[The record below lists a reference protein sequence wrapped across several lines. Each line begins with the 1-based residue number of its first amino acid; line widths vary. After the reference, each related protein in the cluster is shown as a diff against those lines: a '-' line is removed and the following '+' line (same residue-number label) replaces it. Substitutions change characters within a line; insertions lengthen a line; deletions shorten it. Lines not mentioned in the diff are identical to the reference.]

1 MGRLND
7 VLKTPITNKQV
18 LSAFDFDGT
27 LTYHDSFVPFLR
39 FAFGNRLFA
48 MRLFRMIPSTLCYL
62 LGRISRND
70 LKEKLITVYL
80 TGTKVEWVEERAEAF
95 CDVSWQRLMRPLGL
109 TSVANQLDQHA
120 IVTICSAS
128 PELVL
133 KPFARKLGIG
143 LIGTRLE
150 SVDGV
155 LTGEID
161 GINCRCE
168 QKVNRLEAK
177 YGPLDQ
183 YTLRAWGDTQGDEQL
198 LGAAQE
204 PHWREFHA
212 LWRRKRPLGVCLRE
226 EL

>member
-1 MGRLND
+1 MND
-7 VLKTPITNKQV
+7 VLNTKVNGKQV

-27 LTYHDSFVPFLR
+27 LTYHDTFVPFLR

-48 MRLFRMIPSTLCYL
+48 MRLFRMIPATACYL

-70 LKEKLITVYL
+70 LKEKLIAVYL
-80 TGTKVEWVEERAEAF
+80 TGAKEAWVQERAEAF

-109 TSVANQLDQHA
+109 TSVANQLEQGSN
-120 IVTICSAS
+120 VTICSAS

-133 KPFARKLGIG
+133 TPFARKLGIG
-143 LIGTRLE
+143 LIGTRLA

-155 LTGEID
+155 LTGDID

-168 QKVNRLEAK
+168 QKVIRLEAQ

-183 YTLRAWGDTQGDEQL
+183 YTLRAWGDTVGDEQM

-212 LWRRKRPLGVCLRE
+212 LWRRKRPLDVCLRE
-226 EL
+226 GL

>member
-1 MGRLND
+1 MGRLNK
-7 VLKTPITNKQV
+7 VLNSPATSKQV
-18 LSAFDFDGT
+18 LAAFDFDGT

-48 MRLFRMIPSTLCYL
+48 MRLLRMIPSTLCYL
-62 LGRISRND
+62 VGRISRND

-80 TGTKVEWVEERAEAF
+80 TGAKEAWVKERAEAF

-109 TSVANQLDQHA
+109 TSVASQLEQGA
-120 IVTICSAS
+120 RVTICSAS

-133 KPFARKLGIG
+133 APFARKLGIG
-143 LIGTRLE
+143 LIGTQLA

-161 GINCRCE
+161 GTNCRCE
-168 QKVNRLEAK
+168 QKVIRLEAH
-177 YGPLDQ
+177 YGPLSQ
-183 YTLRAWGDTQGDEQL
+183 YTLRAWGDTRGDEQM
-198 LGAAQE
+198 LGAAHE

-212 LWRRKRPLGVCLRE
+212 LWRRKRPLDVCLRE

>member
-1 MGRLND
+1 MGRLNK
-7 VLKTPITNKQV
+7 VLKSPATSKQV
-18 LSAFDFDGT
+18 LAAFDFDGT

-48 MRLFRMIPSTLCYL
+48 MRLLRMIPSTLCYL
-62 LGRISRND
+62 VGRISRND

-80 TGTKVEWVEERAEAF
+80 TGAKEAWVKERAEAF

-109 TSVANQLDQHA
+109 TSVASQLEQGA
-120 IVTICSAS
+120 RVTICSAS

-133 KPFARKLGIG
+133 APFARKLGIG
-143 LIGTRLE
+143 LIGTQLA

-161 GINCRCE
+161 GTNCRCE
-168 QKVNRLEAK
+168 QKVIRLEAH
-177 YGPLDQ
+177 YGPLSQ
-183 YTLRAWGDTQGDEQL
+183 YTLRAWGDTRGDEQM
-198 LGAAQE
+198 LGAAHE

-212 LWRRKRPLGVCLRE
+212 LWRRKRPLDVCLRE

>member
-1 MGRLND
+1 MNKVLN
-7 VLKTPITNKQV
+7 TPVNDKPV

-27 LTYHDSFVPFLR
+27 LTYHDSFIPFLR

-48 MRLFRMIPSTLCYL
+48 MRLLRMLPATVCYL

-80 TGTKVEWVEERAEAF
+80 TGVKEGWVEERAEAF
-95 CDVSWQRLMRPLGL
+95 CDVSFRRLMRPLGL
-109 TSVANQLDQHA
+109 TSVANQLEQKA

-133 KPFARKLGIG
+133 KPFAKKLGIG
-143 LIGTRLE
+143 LIGTRLQ

-155 LTGEID
+155 LNGQINGT
-161 GINCRCE
+161 NCRCE
-168 QKVNRLEAK
+168 QKVIRLEAQ

-183 YTLRAWGDTQGDEQL
+183 YTLRAWGDTRGDEQML
-198 LGAAQE
+198 EAAQE

-212 LWRRKRPLGVCLRE
+212 LWRRKRPLDVCLRE

>member
-1 MGRLND
+1 
-7 VLKTPITNKQV
+7 
-18 LSAFDFDGT
+18 
-27 LTYHDSFVPFLR
+27 
-39 FAFGNRLFA
+39 
-48 MRLFRMIPSTLCYL
+48 MRLLRMIPATLSYL
-62 LGRISRND
+62 LGQISRND

-80 TGTKVEWVEERAEAF
+80 TGAREAWVKERAEAF

-109 TSVANQLDQHA
+109 TSVANQLEQGA
-120 IVTICSAS
+120 TVTICSAS

-133 KPFARKLGIG
+133 APFAKKLGIG
-143 LIGTRLE
+143 LIGTRLA

-155 LTGEID
+155 LTGEIE
-161 GINCRCE
+161 GTNCRCE
-168 QKVNRLEAK
+168 QKVIRLEAQ

-183 YTLRAWGDTQGDEQL
+183 YTLRAWGDTRGDEQM

-212 LWRRKRPLGVCLRE
+212 LWRRKRPLDVCFRE

>member
-1 MGRLND
+1 MND
-7 VLKTPITNKQV
+7 VLKTTDKGNKQV
-18 LSAFDFDGT
+18 LAAFDFDGT

-48 MRLFRMIPSTLCYL
+48 MRLLRMIPATACYL

-70 LKEKLITVYL
+70 LKEKLIAVYL
-80 TGTKVEWVEERAEAF
+80 TGTREAWVKERAEAF

-109 TSVANQLDQHA
+109 TSVANQIEQGA
-120 IVTICSAS
+120 KVTICSAS

-133 KPFARKLGIG
+133 TPFAKKLGIG
-143 LIGTRLE
+143 LIGTRLA

-155 LTGEID
+155 LTGDID

-168 QKVNRLEAK
+168 QKVIRLEAQ

-183 YTLRAWGDTQGDEQL
+183 YTLRAWGDTRGDEQM

-212 LWRRKRPLGVCLRE
+212 LWRRKRPLDVCLRE

>member
-1 MGRLND
+1 MNKVLN
-7 VLKTPITNKQV
+7 TPVNDKPV

-27 LTYHDSFVPFLR
+27 LTYHDSFIPFLR

-48 MRLFRMIPSTLCYL
+48 MRLLRMLPATVCYL

-80 TGTKVEWVEERAEAF
+80 TGVKEGWVEERAEAF
-95 CDVSWQRLMRPLGL
+95 CDVSFRRLMRPLGL
-109 TSVANQLDQHA
+109 TSVANQLEQKA

-133 KPFARKLGIG
+133 KPFAKKLGIG
-143 LIGTRLE
+143 LIGTRLQ

-155 LTGEID
+155 LNGQINGT
-161 GINCRCE
+161 NCRCE
-168 QKVNRLEAK
+168 QKVIRLEAQ

-183 YTLRAWGDTQGDEQL
+183 YTLRAWGDTRGDEQML
-198 LGAAQE
+198 EAAQE

-212 LWRRKRPLGVCLRE
+212 LWRRKRPLDVCVRE
-226 EL
+226 QL

>member
-1 MGRLND
+1 MGRLNK
-7 VLKTPITNKQV
+7 VLNSPATSKQV
-18 LSAFDFDGT
+18 LAAFDFDGT

-48 MRLFRMIPSTLCYL
+48 MRLLRMIPSTLCYL
-62 LGRISRND
+62 VGRISRND

-80 TGTKVEWVEERAEAF
+80 TGAKEAWVKERAEAF

-109 TSVANQLDQHA
+109 TSVASQLEQGA
-120 IVTICSAS
+120 RVTICSAS

-133 KPFARKLGIG
+133 APFAKKLGIG
-143 LIGTRLE
+143 LIGTQLA

-161 GINCRCE
+161 GTNCRCE
-168 QKVNRLEAK
+168 QKVIRLEAQ
-177 YGPLDQ
+177 YGPLSQ
-183 YTLRAWGDTQGDEQL
+183 YTLRAWGDTRGDEQM
-198 LGAAQE
+198 LGAAHE

-212 LWRRKRPLGVCLRE
+212 LWRRKRPLDVCLRE

>member
-1 MGRLND
+1 MNEVLN
-7 VLKTPITNKQV
+7 TPEQGKPI

-48 MRLFRMIPSTLCYL
+48 MRLLRMIPSTASYL

-80 TGTKVEWVEERAEAF
+80 TGTKESWVAERADAF
-95 CDVSWQRLMRPLGL
+95 CDASFQRLMRPLGL
-109 TSVANQLDQHA
+109 RSVADQLEQKA

-133 KPFARKLGIG
+133 RPFAKKLGIG
-143 LIGTRLE
+143 LIGTRLQ

-168 QKVNRLEAK
+168 QKVLRLEAQ

-183 YTLRAWGDTQGDEQL
+183 YTLRAWGDTQGDEQM

-212 LWRRKRPLGVCLRE
+212 LWRRKRPLDVCLRDP
-226 EL
+226 L

>member
-1 MGRLND
+1 MGRLNK
-7 VLKTPITNKQV
+7 VLNSPATSKQV
-18 LSAFDFDGT
+18 LAAFDFDGT

-48 MRLFRMIPSTLCYL
+48 MRLLRMIPSTLCYL
-62 LGRISRND
+62 VGRISRND

-80 TGTKVEWVEERAEAF
+80 TGAKEAWVKERAEAF

-109 TSVANQLDQHA
+109 TSVASQLEQGA
-120 IVTICSAS
+120 RVTICSAS

-133 KPFARKLGIG
+133 APFARKLGIG
-143 LIGTRLE
+143 LIGTQLA

-161 GINCRCE
+161 GTNCRCE
-168 QKVNRLEAK
+168 QKVIRLEAH
-177 YGPLDQ
+177 YGPLSQ
-183 YTLRAWGDTQGDEQL
+183 YTLRAWGDTQGDEQM
-198 LGAAQE
+198 LGAAHE

-212 LWRRKRPLGVCLRE
+212 LWRRKRPLDVCLRE

>member
-1 MGRLND
+1 MNEVLN
-7 VLKTPITNKQV
+7 TPEKGKQV

-48 MRLFRMIPSTLCYL
+48 MRLLRMIPATTAYL

-80 TGTKVEWVEERAEAF
+80 TGAKEAWVAERAEAF
-95 CDVSWQRLMRPLGL
+95 CDASWQQLMRPLGL
-109 TSVANQLDQHA
+109 VSVASELEQKA

-133 KPFARKLGIG
+133 KPFAKKLGIA
-143 LIGTRLE
+143 LIGTRLQ

-161 GINCRCE
+161 GTNCRCE
-168 QKVNRLEAK
+168 QKVIRLEAQ

-183 YTLRAWGDTQGDEQL
+183 YTLRAWGDTRGDEQL

-212 LWRRKRPLGVCLRE
+212 LWRRKRPLDVCLRE

>member
-1 MGRLND
+1 MND
-7 VLKTPITNKQV
+7 VLNTSDKGNKQV
-18 LSAFDFDGT
+18 LAAFDFDGT
-27 LTYHDSFVPFLR
+27 LTYHDTFVPFLR

-48 MRLFRMIPSTLCYL
+48 MRLMRMIPSTVCYL
-62 LGRISRND
+62 LGQISRND

-80 TGTKVEWVEERAEAF
+80 TGAKEAWVKERAEAF

-109 TSVANQLDQHA
+109 TSVANQLEQGA
-120 IVTICSAS
+120 TVTICSAS

-133 KPFARKLGIG
+133 TPFAKKLGIG
-143 LIGTRLE
+143 LIGTRLA

-161 GINCRCE
+161 GTNCRCE
-168 QKVNRLEAK
+168 QKVIRLEAK
-177 YGPLDQ
+177 YGPLDR
-183 YTLRAWGDTQGDEQL
+183 YTLRAWGDTRGDEQM
-198 LGAAQE
+198 LGAAEE

-212 LWRRKRPLGVCLRE
+212 LWRRKRPLDVCLRE

>member
-1 MGRLND
+1 MNKA
-7 VLKTPITNKQV
+7 LKTLDNEHKQV
-18 LSAFDFDGT
+18 LAAFDFDGT
-27 LTYHDSFVPFLR
+27 LTYQDSFVPFLR

-48 MRLFRMIPSTLCYL
+48 MRLLRMIPATVCYL

-80 TGTKVEWVEERAEAF
+80 TGAKQSWVEERAEAF

-109 TSVANQLDQHA
+109 TSVANQLEQGA
-120 IVTICSAS
+120 NVTICSAS

-133 KPFARKLGIG
+133 KPFAKKLGIG
-143 LIGTRLE
+143 LIGTRLQA
-150 SVDGV
+150 VDGV
-155 LTGEID
+155 LNGEMD
-161 GINCRCE
+161 GTNCRCE
-168 QKVNRLEAK
+168 QKVIRLQAQ
-177 YGPLDQ
+177 YGPLEQ
-183 YTLRAWGDTQGDEQL
+183 YTLRAWGDTRGDEQM

-212 LWRRKRPLGVCLRE
+212 LWRRKRPLDVCLRE

>member
-1 MGRLND
+1 MGRLNK
-7 VLKTPITNKQV
+7 VLNSPATSKPV
-18 LSAFDFDGT
+18 LAAFDFDGT

-48 MRLFRMIPSTLCYL
+48 MRLLRMIPSTLCYL
-62 LGRISRND
+62 VGRISRND

-80 TGTKVEWVEERAEAF
+80 TGAKEAWVKERAEAF

-109 TSVANQLDQHA
+109 TSVASQLEQGA
-120 IVTICSAS
+120 RVTICSAS

-133 KPFARKLGIG
+133 APFAKKLGIG
-143 LIGTRLE
+143 LIGTQLA

-161 GINCRCE
+161 GTNCRCE
-168 QKVNRLEAK
+168 QKVIRLEAQ
-177 YGPLDQ
+177 YGPLSQ
-183 YTLRAWGDTQGDEQL
+183 YTLRAWGDTRGDEQM
-198 LGAAQE
+198 LGAAHE

-212 LWRRKRPLGVCLRE
+212 LWRRKRPLDVCLRE

>member
-1 MGRLND
+1 MND
-7 VLKTPITNKQV
+7 VLKTPINGKQV

-27 LTYHDSFVPFLR
+27 LTYHDTFVPFLR

-48 MRLFRMIPSTLCYL
+48 MRLLRMIPATACYL

-70 LKEKLITVYL
+70 LKEKLIAVYL
-80 TGTKVEWVEERAEAF
+80 TGAKEAWVKERAEAF

-109 TSVANQLDQHA
+109 TSVANQVEQGA
-120 IVTICSAS
+120 NVTICSAS

-133 KPFARKLGIG
+133 TPFAQKLGIG
-143 LIGTRLE
+143 LIGTRLA

-155 LTGEID
+155 LTGQID

-168 QKVNRLEAK
+168 QKVIRLEAQ

-183 YTLRAWGDTQGDEQL
+183 YIIRAWGDTVGDEQM

-212 LWRRKRPLGVCLRE
+212 LWRRKRPLDVCLRE
-226 EL
+226 GL

>member
-1 MGRLND
+1 MND
-7 VLKTPITNKQV
+7 VLKTPVKGKQV

-27 LTYHDSFVPFLR
+27 LTYHDTFVPFLR

-48 MRLFRMIPSTLCYL
+48 MRLLRMIPATTCYL
-62 LGRISRND
+62 LGRISRNA
-70 LKEKLITVYL
+70 LKEKLIAVYL
-80 TGTKVEWVEERAEAF
+80 TGAREAWVKERAEAF

-109 TSVANQLDQHA
+109 TSVANQIEQGA
-120 IVTICSAS
+120 KVTICSAS

-133 KPFARKLGIG
+133 TPFAKKLGIG
-143 LIGTRLE
+143 LIGTRLA

-155 LTGEID
+155 LTGDID

-168 QKVNRLEAK
+168 QKVIRLEAQ

-183 YTLRAWGDTQGDEQL
+183 YELRAWGDTRGDEQM

-212 LWRRKRPLGVCLRE
+212 LWRRKRPLDVCLRE

>member
-1 MGRLND
+1 MND
-7 VLKTPITNKQV
+7 DLKTPVKGKQV

-27 LTYHDSFVPFLR
+27 LTYHDTFVPFLR

-48 MRLFRMIPSTLCYL
+48 MRLLRMIPASVCYL
-62 LGRISRND
+62 LGRISRNA
-70 LKEKLITVYL
+70 LKEKLIAVYL
-80 TGTKVEWVEERAEAF
+80 TGAKEAWVKERAEAF

-109 TSVANQLDQHA
+109 TSVANQVEQGA
-120 IVTICSAS
+120 EVTICSAS

-133 KPFARKLGIG
+133 TPFAKKLGIG
-143 LIGTRLE
+143 LIGTRLA

-155 LTGEID
+155 LTGAID

-168 QKVNRLEAK
+168 QKVIRLEAQ

-183 YTLRAWGDTQGDEQL
+183 YTLRAWGDTRGDEQM

-212 LWRRKRPLGVCLRE
+212 LWRRKRPLDVCLRE
-226 EL
+226 GL

>member
-1 MGRLND
+1 MGRLNK
-7 VLKTPITNKQV
+7 VLNSPATSKQV
-18 LSAFDFDGT
+18 LAAFDFDGT

-48 MRLFRMIPSTLCYL
+48 MRLLRMIPSTLCYL
-62 LGRISRND
+62 VGRISRND

-80 TGTKVEWVEERAEAF
+80 TGAKEVWVKERAEAF

-109 TSVANQLDQHA
+109 TSVASQLEQGA
-120 IVTICSAS
+120 RVTICSAS

-133 KPFARKLGIG
+133 APFARKLGIG
-143 LIGTRLE
+143 LIGTQLA

-161 GINCRCE
+161 GTNCRCE
-168 QKVNRLEAK
+168 QKVIRLEAH
-177 YGPLDQ
+177 YGPLSQ
-183 YTLRAWGDTQGDEQL
+183 YTLRAWGDTRGDEQM
-198 LGAAQE
+198 LGAAHE

-212 LWRRKRPLGVCLRE
+212 LWRRKRPLDVCLRE

>member
-1 MGRLND
+1 MGRLNN
-7 VLKTPITNKQV
+7 VLNKPVTNKQV

-48 MRLFRMIPSTLCYL
+48 MRLFRMIPATLSYL
-62 LGRISRND
+62 LGQISRND

-80 TGTKVEWVEERAEAF
+80 TGAKVAWVEERAEAF

-109 TSVANQLDQHA
+109 TSVAHQREQQAL
-120 IVTICSAS
+120 VTICSAS

-133 KPFARKLGIG
+133 KPFAKKLGIG
-143 LIGTRLE
+143 LIGTQLE
-150 SVDGV
+150 AVNGV
-155 LTGEID
+155 LTGEIS
-161 GINCRCE
+161 GTNCRCE
-168 QKVNRLEAK
+168 QKVIRLEAQ

-183 YTLRAWGDTQGDEQL
+183 YTLRAWGDTRGDEQM

-212 LWRRKRPLGVCLRE
+212 LWRRKRPLDVCLRE

>member
-1 MGRLND
+1 MNKVLNSPA
-7 VLKTPITNKQV
+7 TSKQV
-18 LSAFDFDGT
+18 LAAFDFDGT

-48 MRLFRMIPSTLCYL
+48 MRLLRMIPSTLCYL
-62 LGRISRND
+62 VGRISRND

-80 TGTKVEWVEERAEAF
+80 TGAKEAWVKERAEAF

-109 TSVANQLDQHA
+109 TSVASQLEQGA
-120 IVTICSAS
+120 RVTICSAS

-133 KPFARKLGIG
+133 APFARKLGIG
-143 LIGTRLE
+143 LIGTQLA

-161 GINCRCE
+161 GTNCRCE
-168 QKVNRLEAK
+168 QKVIRLEAH
-177 YGPLDQ
+177 YGPLSQ
-183 YTLRAWGDTQGDEQL
+183 YTLRAWGDTRGDEQM
-198 LGAAQE
+198 LGAAHE

-212 LWRRKRPLGVCLRE
+212 LWRRKRPLDVCLRE

>member
-1 MGRLND
+1 MNN
-7 VLKTPITNKQV
+7 VLKTSSNGKKV
-18 LSAFDFDGT
+18 LAAFDFDGT

-39 FAFGNRLFA
+39 FAYGNRLFA
-48 MRLFRMIPSTLCYL
+48 MRLLRMIPATLSYL
-62 LGRISRND
+62 LGQISRND

-80 TGTKVEWVEERAEAF
+80 TGAKEAWVKERAEAF

-109 TSVANQLDQHA
+109 TSVANQLEQGA

-133 KPFARKLGIG
+133 APFARKLGIG
-143 LIGTRLE
+143 LIGTRLA

-161 GINCRCE
+161 GTNCRCE
-168 QKVNRLEAK
+168 QKVIRLEAQ

-183 YTLRAWGDTQGDEQL
+183 YTLRAWGDTRGDEQL

-212 LWRRKRPLGVCLRE
+212 LWRRKRPLDVCLRE

>member
-1 MGRLND
+1 MNKVLNSPATSKP
-7 VLKTPITNKQV
+7 VLA
-18 LSAFDFDGT
+18 AFDFDGT

-48 MRLFRMIPSTLCYL
+48 MRLLRMIPSTLCYL
-62 LGRISRND
+62 VGRISRND

-80 TGTKVEWVEERAEAF
+80 TGAKEAWVKERAEAF

-109 TSVANQLDQHA
+109 TSVASQLEQGA
-120 IVTICSAS
+120 RVTICSAS

-133 KPFARKLGIG
+133 APFAKKLGIG
-143 LIGTRLE
+143 LIGTQLA

-161 GINCRCE
+161 GTNCRCE
-168 QKVNRLEAK
+168 QKVIRLEAQ
-177 YGPLDQ
+177 YGPLSQ
-183 YTLRAWGDTQGDEQL
+183 YTLRAWGDTRGDEQM
-198 LGAAQE
+198 LGAAHE

-212 LWRRKRPLGVCLRE
+212 LWRRKRPLDVCLRE

>member
-1 MGRLND
+1 MGRLNK
-7 VLKTPITNKQV
+7 VLNSPATSKQV
-18 LSAFDFDGT
+18 LAAFDFDGT

-48 MRLFRMIPSTLCYL
+48 MRLLRMIPSTLCYL
-62 LGRISRND
+62 VGRISRNE

-80 TGTKVEWVEERAEAF
+80 TGAKEAWVKERAEAF

-109 TSVANQLDQHA
+109 TSVASQLEQGA
-120 IVTICSAS
+120 RVTICSAS

-133 KPFARKLGIG
+133 APFARKLGIG
-143 LIGTRLE
+143 LIGTQLA

-161 GINCRCE
+161 GTNCRCE
-168 QKVNRLEAK
+168 QKVIRLEAH
-177 YGPLDQ
+177 YGPLSQ
-183 YTLRAWGDTQGDEQL
+183 YTLRAWGDTRGDEQM
-198 LGAAQE
+198 LGAAHE

-212 LWRRKRPLGVCLRE
+212 LWRRKRPLDVCLRE

>member
-1 MGRLND
+1 MGRLNK
-7 VLKTPITNKQV
+7 VLNSPATSKQV
-18 LSAFDFDGT
+18 LAAFDFDGT

-48 MRLFRMIPSTLCYL
+48 MRLLRMIPSTLCYL
-62 LGRISRND
+62 VGRISRND

-80 TGTKVEWVEERAEAF
+80 TGAKEAWVKERAEAF

-109 TSVANQLDQHA
+109 TSVASQLEQGA
-120 IVTICSAS
+120 RVTICSAS

-133 KPFARKLGIG
+133 APFAKKLGIG
-143 LIGTRLE
+143 LIGTQLA

-161 GINCRCE
+161 GTNCRCE
-168 QKVNRLEAK
+168 QKVIRLEAH
-177 YGPLDQ
+177 YGPLSQ
-183 YTLRAWGDTQGDEQL
+183 YTLRAWGDTRGDEQM
-198 LGAAQE
+198 LGAAHE

-212 LWRRKRPLGVCLRE
+212 LWRRKRPLDVCLRE